1 MNSIQLDEYD
11 LYAVDR
17 TFILSL
23 FHGFCTAVPGSV
35 QQELATTEADAVQF
49 VMILRPR
56 LTSFTHR
63 SNISL
68 RHPAVSMAARLY
80 YNELRAFIREE
91 SRFTGDS
98 AITRNVPV
106 AGSSV
111 SGRENL
117 GERRGSSYTSW
128 PGVTTKPITAE
139 QLTQN
144 NWELMGS
151 CHDVLLRNSQPRRIA
166 VYAIASNDL
175 VNDIIC
181 RYWER
186 ITVPSGSVGFR
197 PSFASG
203 SNDVSKSFTL
213 TESGSGIHATHM
225 TSLQYIYL
233 HLRIAGILLP
243 PSSLKTEIL
252 DSIILDLRVDAMLS
266 GKTGGLSFGRPPEY
280 FGYRPTDDEFDDD
293 SVGLE
298 SAPKDPLHPVNESPI
313 QMVEPSEAS
322 KFPFNVNNFRTS
334 LDDLPDISFGQFW
347 ISMLEL
353 SDNWTSTSHPMEHA
367 IFLMELYCEV
377 FAHEWDDEELS
388 LLRALRANAETRRQ
402 EDAFSL
408 MDDEERSFHILSEFN
423 HMLSSIDEFAMS
435 GLLYQ
440 PNLMPFPKKT
450 LVAAEAP
457 CDHVS
462 SVATVSL
469 QGSMSN
475 VRPSTAGSIWSE
487 SKQEGQLSR
496 QKLEKLQLIESD
508 SSTLR
513 GRHSEGD
520 EDAREYA
527 TGKKRE
533 EKEEKKRL
541 YHEGRHM
548 DVDKETL
555 DEGEGVREDA
565 HRRSSR
571 DRKKQ
576 LRISRSLREEE
587 EGKEEE
593 DEGYDDKHAVDGEGR
608 RRRKKEAGEG
618 RSRQGDIL
626 DNEARGRRYRIGGDG
641 KRFSWRDSEE
651 SSESMYAYD
660 PSDPNSQR
668 AGAYKKDHL
677 HRRYP
682 QKAFH
687 DYEGRE
693 DEEYTVGA
701 DGVRRRRRSGGPRRS
716 GYSKSDKD
724 AKGVEDDRDSWS
736 TESSSFYSV
745 PDDELTPT
753 SLSRRQKERERKQ
766 AEHLLRRRKQQEA
779 RQRRSKMLTAAEIAE
794 KRKKIVQTLQMKGV
808 LISGD
813 ALTDDDIAELGDESI
828 SEELLRRVLLD
839 AGYAIDDIKESD
851 FLHILLG
858 DKEPQPAEVDAEERS
873 HVLAALRAQPSRRPP
888 ETEYA
893 RRRREAQ
900 ERLLREERR
909 AAAKKLRE
917 ERRIAI
923 KKHEEESYIREE
935 ADELK
940 PPFSSLENVE
950 VLGLPGPGLGPVP
963 PRRPPPRREGP
974 QPFVMP
980 QPVQLENLLLTRMWR
995 PVVWRGVQRR
1005 VRGKMPTRRRVLG
1018 EEEMELKSFSQLVIE
1033 KPSKEKPAG
1042 LHEHS
1047 PTQLEMFYRG
1057 IRPDRLLK
1065 GRVPLAQPTSILGG
1079 TYHQLPSI
1087 HSHGKGGLDLQG
1099 GLTKTLP
1106 PPRQCAPV
1114 KLFSL
1119 TTKKTFAG
1127 ALKESLQRYID
1138 DKEYLDLIYRS
1149 YLR

>member
-520 EDAREYA
+520 EDVREYA

-593 DEGYDDKHAVDGEGR
+593 DEGYDDKHAWMEKEGE
-608 RRRKKEAGEG
+608 E
-618 RSRQGDIL
+618 
-626 DNEARGRRYRIGGDG
+626 G
-641 KRFSWRDSEE
+641 KRKPAKGVLVKVTFLIMKLGGGGIELEGMENVSLGVIRRSPPNPCMHMIHPIQIVSEQVPIKRTICI
-651 SSESMYAYD
+651 AVT
-660 PSDPNSQR
+660 P
-668 AGAYKKDHL
+668 KK
-677 HRRYP
+677 RFMTTKGGKMRSTRWVP
-682 QKAFH
+682 MAS
-687 DYEGRE
+687 
-693 DEEYTVGA
+693 A
-701 DGVRRRRRSGGPRRS
+701 ARRRSGGPRRS